1 MIDALGISPN
11 DLDEGGSMLNELNDI
26 MNLDSHLYDNLKPS
40 KSILICKAKKCSN
53 ILRPDWT
60 SRIDKRYCKDCL
72 E

>member
-1 MIDALGISPN
+1 MTRLNGIKIKGN
-11 DLDEGGSMLNELNDI
+11 ETFDELLKIGKAK
-26 MNLDSHLYDNLKPS
+26 DN
-40 KSILICKAKKCSN
+40 SILICKAKKCNN